1 MLGSG
6 FTTLLSFTLLSRIL
20 EFLYKSWLL
29 ESAWF
34 SSFLLVLF
42 WLVCLLVCFAF
53 SFYHVVNF
61 KHISDR
67 KIDFLS

>member
-1 MLGSG
+1 VLGSG

-34 SSFLLVLF
+34 SSFGIVLVGLLA
-42 WLVCLLVCFAF
+42 CLLCFF
-53 SFYHVVNF
+53 
-61 KHISDR
+61 
-67 KIDFLS
+67 FLSCCKFQAHFR